1 MIWRRRALMANLD
14 WEPLCSGC
22 TIPPARPVVAFGTGH
37 GGYERHSFLLIGF
50 QPDFGQVA
58 DEKRKVS
65 MRIITSAGFGFA
77 LAVSAFAVA
86 SAPSSAIESPA
97 LISRAPNHF
106 MKVDDR
112 DRERCERVRREC
124 RDRHHEREKEF
135 RECVEREHCEP

>member
-1 MIWRRRALMANLD
+1 
-14 WEPLCSGC
+14 
-22 TIPPARPVVAFGTGH
+22 VVVFGAGH
-37 GGYERHSFLLIGF
+37 GGYVRHSFLSIGF
-50 QPDFGQVA
+50 QPDFGPVVK
-58 DEKRKVS
+58 EKRKIP

-86 SAPSSAIESPA
+86 SVPSSAIESQP